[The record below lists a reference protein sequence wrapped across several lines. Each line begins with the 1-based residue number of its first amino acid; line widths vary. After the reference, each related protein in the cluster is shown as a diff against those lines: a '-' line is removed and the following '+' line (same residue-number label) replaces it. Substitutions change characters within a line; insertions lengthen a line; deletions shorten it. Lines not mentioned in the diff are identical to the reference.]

1 MKSHAVQPRSIRT
14 VRGSVSLLV
23 LVATIPLLVALGAM
37 LTVSV
42 VHHQEAEQSL
52 GQSTAAMTS
61 FAAAQDA
68 LSRLEISRKF
78 DGPYDLVI
86 NGGTAHVTGFA
97 WMGDGVD
104 NDKNGLIDDAAEKDI
119 YTIHTDGWLNA
130 TAAGKTNAAVRSYHA
145 STDVTAEVVNFDF
158 NFGQAIYIDD
168 PKAKINFTG
177 GAFTL
182 TGNDENLDGSKGP
195 DSSKPAIGING
206 DPSGVIGQ
214 IAKNQRANITGSL
227 PDPAIGKVD
236 ALTFDTYSAMLDPLA
251 SVNFNGPDDS
261 YSGNLGDFQKRKG
274 VIAHA
279 AGNLKMHG
287 KTSGAG
293 ILIVDGDLVM
303 DGAFQW
309 AGLLI
314 VKGNVY
320 FKGGGSP
327 QQLYGALLLWGKDP
341 VGQPEDDL
349 TVNGSVQVAYSSQG
363 VALADTTGGVRV
375 LFWREQ

>member
-1 MKSHAVQPRSIRT
+1 MNPNTVHERSNRT
-14 VRGSVSLLV
+14 RRGSVSLLV
-23 LVATIPLLVALGAM
+23 LVATIPLLLALGAM
-37 LTVSV
+37 LTLSV
-42 VHHQEAEQSL
+42 AHHEQAEQSL
-52 GQSTAAMTS
+52 GQTTAAMSS

-78 DGPYDLVI
+78 DGPFDLPI
-86 NGGTAHVTGFA
+86 NGGTAHVTGFG
-97 WMGDGVD
+97 WLGDGLD
-104 NDKNGLIDDAAEKDI
+104 NDKNGLVDDPAEKDI
-119 YTIHTDGWLNA
+119 YSIHVDAWLNA
-130 TAAGKTNAAVRSYHA
+130 TAAGKSNAAARSYHA

-158 NFGQAIYIDD
+158 NFGQAIYIND

-195 DSSKPAIGING
+195 DSSRPAVGVNGDPNGIINQVANNQRAKITGNLPTPAIG
-206 DPSGVIGQ
+206 Q
-214 IAKNQRANITGSL
+214 T
-227 PDPAIGKVD
+227 D
-236 ALTFDTYSAMLDPLA
+236 ALDFDKYAAMLDPLA
-251 SVNFNGPDDS
+251 SVNWKGPDDS
-261 YSGNLGDFQKRKG
+261 FSGNIGDFQNRKG

-279 AGNLKMHG
+279 SGNLKMHG
-287 KTSGAG
+287 KTTGAG

-341 VGQPEDDL
+341 SNVPEDDL

-363 VALADTTGGVRV
+363 LDLASQTGGVRV
-375 LFWREQ
+375 MFWREQ